1 MTEWDQMLTQLQM
14 NEDDLNEQK
23 NENENEEIEN
33 DKKEIV
39 KESKK
44 EPSKNIV
51 SSINLIIEYG
61 KSKLVGPGQKLN
73 SMYNSKKK
81 NKMFISNFHF
91 FQVLLPGEVVPLT
104 LQIPAGVSREDI
116 FFRLIGEYVSFLNF
130 F

>member
-73 SMYNSKKK
+73 GMHNSKLKY
-81 NKMFISNFHF
+81 KMFISNFF
-91 FQVLLPGEVVPLT
+91 
-104 LQIPAGVSREDI
+104 S
-116 FFRLIGEYVSFLNF
+116 SFITWRSSTVNF
-130 F
+130 ANTCWY